1 MTTTDT
7 TTLASP
13 QRPARLKRAADFDSV
28 MRRGRRG
35 RGSLLHVA
43 HRPNDL
49 EASRVGYSVSR
60 RVGNAVTRNRVKR
73 RLRELVADHHLIGGR
88 DVVVLAQPA
97 AAQASFV
104 QLSRDFDAQLQRSG
118 LEHETTDAAPPVDGH
133 AEAASDAAELA
144 TADESSNVSP
154 AARVVLALIRGYQRL
169 ISPAQPAAC
178 RYEPT
183 CSAYGVTA
191 VERHGAARGF
201 WLATKRLLRCR
212 PGSEGGYDPVPER

>member
-7 TTLASP
+7 STLASP

-28 MRRGRRG
+28 MRHGRRS
-35 RGSLLHVA
+35 RGSLLHMA

-60 RVGNAVTRNRVKR
+60 RVGNAVTRNLVKR
-73 RLRELVADHHLIGGR
+73 RLRELVADRHLIGGR

-97 AAQASFV
+97 AAQATFAE
-104 QLSRDFDAQLQRSG
+104 LADDLDAQLQRSG
-118 LEHETTDAAPPVDGH
+118 LEDEATQVAPPVEL
-133 AEAASDAAELA
+133 AEATSDALELT
-144 TADESSNVSP
+144 TADESANVSP
-154 AARVVLALIRGYQRL
+154 SARMVLALIRGYQRL

-183 CSAYGVTA
+183 CSAYAVTA